1 MMAENRYFIL
11 VKQFAS
17 PFAALL
23 ILLANSGIAQIFHVD
38 MGADSLLFSDGDKI
52 EIAAHNHSITLPQS
66 ADSLSIII
74 DNVVFLP
81 HDKKINAA
89 ENLPSAPKWFYQ
101 KGISAKKTIVTLS
114 MFPLFRN
121 DAGRIQR
128 IVSFDCRIESM
139 RFNKKQNTE
148 KYRSASNSV
157 LATNLWYKWSV
168 SQTGVYKIDYSAIKS
183 AGIAVNNIGSLDN
196 IKIHGRAG
204 KMLPHANSDLRS
216 DDLPE
221 LAVQRIDNG
230 NGLFDQGD
238 YILFFAEGP
247 CAWNYDSGNGTFA
260 HEINLYSDS
269 IYFYLTINND
279 SPKNIAAQAEES
291 APATIKT
298 YAFDDLYFREKE
310 EDNLLH
316 SGRLWLGDHFQG
328 SQTQSFQFICPNAI
342 TPASLTVSGQFYG
355 KSNNNIGSSFLL
367 NVNGSSNGPFAIGKV
382 SGNATDDIAKN
393 TIVNFSAPSIGDTIN
408 IDIQYSAPD
417 SYAEG
422 WINYLE
428 ILARRKLKYDGTPLY
443 FRDRNSLGGIP
454 EYHLAVSSAGAKIWD
469 VSDLFQVREQQF
481 RSSADSVFFRAK
493 ADALR
498 EFVMFNPS
506 TAATP
511 KFEEKINNQNLHA
524 IASAALI
531 IVTHPSFLAEAQ
543 RLANFHRQI
552 DSLSVQ
558 VVDILQIYNEFSA
571 GIADV
576 AALRD
581 FVKMLYDKAAP
592 SDVPKYLLLFGDGT
606 FDYKHILKGLPNFV
620 PTYQSLNSTKS
631 TSSYTS
637 DDFFGLLDD
646 SEGRWAPTDPDLLD
660 IGIGRLPVNSAD
672 QAKNVVDKILAYCNY
687 FDASNSFFEKQK
699 KQVYSS
705 WRNEALFIAD
715 DEDFNIH
722 INQANQLATKM
733 ENEQEGYN
741 INKIYIDAYQQTRD
755 AEGDKYPEA
764 SAAIKNKIE
773 NGAYIVNY
781 TGHGGEEGLTSE
793 GVFKSSDVVDLNN
806 GIKMPLFVTATC
818 EFSRYDLTQRTTAGE
833 LLLLNP
839 HGGAIALFTT
849 VRLVFSTP
857 NFNLNKTFYNVAF
870 SQPEG
875 YKTRLG
881 DIFKMTKVINNGGTN
896 DRNFTLL
903 GDPAMR
909 MALPREKIKVNAIVD
924 LYNNTA
930 TDTLKALLKVRIS
943 GSIRDTAGNKLTN
956 FNGTVQS
963 TLFDKTLV
971 SATLANDNGTNPFS
985 FDLQQNVLFKG
996 SATVKQGDFTFDCLI
1011 PKGIAPSFGNGKLSF
1026 YAYDEAHGDAQGSDK
1041 SIIVG
1046 GYSNKAPVDVSG
1058 PTISLYLNDSTFV
1071 YGGFT
1076 NNSPT
1081 LIISAFDSSGMN
1093 VTVGG
1098 IGHGMTAILDNNTA
1112 QVIPLSAAYTPKI
1125 DDYRQGSIRYRL
1137 SDLAEGKHTIE
1148 AKLWD
1153 NYDNSTSAY
1162 TEFVVSYNAKTAL
1175 EHVLNYPNPFTTKTG
1190 FYFEH
1195 NQIGRELD
1203 VTIQIYTISGKLIK
1217 TLTHQVYADNR
1228 RVGPIDWD
1236 GMDDFGD
1243 SLGRGVYLYQI
1254 KVKSE
1259 NGTSAHIFEK
1269 LVLLK

>member
-1 MMAENRYFIL
+1 MAENLYFIS
-11 VKQFAS
+11 VKQFAKALS
-17 PFAALL
+17 LLL
-23 ILLANSGIAQIFHVD
+23 ILLANSSVAQVFHVD
-38 MGADSLLFSDGDKI
+38 MSADTLLLSDGEKFEIAPHNSSISLPQTLDSLTVS
-52 EIAAHNHSITLPQS
+52 
-66 ADSLSIII
+66 I
-74 DNVVFLP
+74 DNIVFSP
-81 HDKKINAA
+81 YEKTIRSA
-89 ENLPSAPKWFYQ
+89 ENLPIAPKWSFQ
-101 KGISAKKTIVTLS
+101 KGISAKKTIVAFS
-114 MFPLFRN
+114 MFPLFKN
-121 DAGRIQR
+121 EAGQIQR
-128 IVSFDCRIESM
+128 VLSFDFRIESASYA
-139 RFNKKQNTE
+139 KKQSSE

-157 LATNLWYKWSV
+157 LATNPWYKWSIT
-168 SQTGVYKIDYSAIKS
+168 QTGIYKIDYSTLQN
-183 AGIAVNNIGSLDN
+183 AGISTENIGNLDN
-196 IKIHGRAG
+196 IKIHGRGG
-204 KMLPHANSDLRS
+204 KMLPHANSAFRS

-230 NGLFDQGD
+230 NGIFDQGD
-238 YILFFAEGP
+238 YLLFYAEGP
-247 CAWNYDSGNGTFA
+247 CVWNYDSGTSTFA
-260 HEINLYSDS
+260 HEINLYTDS
-269 IYFYLTINND
+269 IYVFLTINND
-279 SPKNIAAQAEES
+279 SPKNIIVQAEES
-291 APATIKT
+291 APATLKT
-298 YAFDDLYFREKE
+298 YDFDELFFREKE
-310 EDNLLH
+310 ENNLLN
-316 SGRLWLGDHFQG
+316 SGRLWLGDHFEG
-328 SQTQSFQFICPNAI
+328 SQTQNFQFICPNAL
-342 TPASLTVSGQFYG
+342 TSSSLTFNAQLYA
-355 KSNNNIGSSFLL
+355 KCNNNAGSSFLV
-367 NVNGSSNGPFAIGKV
+367 NVNGSSNGPYPIAMV
-382 SGNATDDIAKN
+382 SGNSTDDIAKN
-393 TIVNFSAPSIGDTIN
+393 TVVNFTAPSSGDLIN
-408 IDIQYSAPD
+408 VDVQYSAPD
-417 SYAEG
+417 SYSEG
-422 WINYLE
+422 WINYIE
-428 ILARRKLKYDGTPLY
+428 ILARRKLKYDGTALH
-443 FRDRNSLGGIP
+443 FRDHISIGGIP
-454 EYHLAVSSAGAKIWD
+454 EYHIATAVSGGKIWD
-469 VSDLFQVREQQF
+469 VTNLFQAREQQF
-481 RSSADSVFFRAK
+481 RSSGDSIFFSANADS
-493 ADALR
+493 LR
-498 EFVMFNPS
+498 QFVLFNPL
-506 TAATP
+506 TAAAP
-511 KFEEKINNQNLHA
+511 KFEGKINNQNLHA
-524 IASAALI
+524 LVPTELI
-531 IVTHPSFLAEAQ
+531 IVAHPSFWEQAQ
-543 RLANFHRQI
+543 RLASFHQNN

-571 GIADV
+571 GIPDV

-592 SDVPKYLLLFGDGT
+592 SEVPKYLLLFGDGT
-606 FDYKHILKGLPNFV
+606 FDYKHILKGLPNFI

-637 DDFFGLLDD
+637 DDFFGLLDNG
-646 SEGRWAPTDPDLLD
+646 EGRWAPSDPDLLD
-660 IGIGRLPVNSAD
+660 IGIGRLPVNNAD
-672 QAKNVVDKILAYCNY
+672 QAKTVVDKILAYCNY

-733 ENEQEGYN
+733 ENEQEAYN
-741 INKIYIDAYQQTRD
+741 VDKIYIDAYRQTRD

-943 GSIRDTAGNKLTN
+943 GSISDTAGNKLTN

-996 SATVKQGDFTFDCLI
+996 SATVKQGDFSFDCLI

-1046 GYSNKAPVDVSG
+1046 GYSNKAPIDVSG

-1137 SDLAEGKHTIE
+1137 SDLAEGKHSIE

-1175 EHVLNYPNPFTTKTG
+1175 EHVLNYPNPFTSRTG

-1217 TLTHQVYADNR
+1217 TLTHQVYADSR

-1243 SLGRGVYLYQI
+1243 ALGRGVYLYQI